1 MAKLVKVNEVCDL
14 LGIGEGMG
22 YKVIRDL
29 NAELRNKG
37 FITIQG
43 RIPIDYVRERFGL
56 VENEVNNENN

>member
-1 MAKLVKVNEVCDL
+1 MAKLVKVNEVCEL

-29 NAELRNKG
+29 NAELRQKG

-43 RIPIDYVRERFGL
+43 RIPLDYVRERFGL
-56 VENEVNNENN
+56 DNEVNNDSN